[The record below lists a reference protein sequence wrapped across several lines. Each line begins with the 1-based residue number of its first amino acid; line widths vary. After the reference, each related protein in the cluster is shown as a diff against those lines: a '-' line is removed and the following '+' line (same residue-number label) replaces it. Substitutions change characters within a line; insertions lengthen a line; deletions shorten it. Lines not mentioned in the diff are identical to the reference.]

1 MPACE
6 WIANTSFRGGGSACL
21 GIICLG
27 SDGLVEAA
35 DLPFVMTYL
44 SGYRIIMPRRIASW
58 SPSSMNSWV
67 SIVMLSY
74 AYGDLTHED
83 PGLKLV
89 DHIDFG
95 PLGTPILGQ
104 FCVAGHHVCSGTV
117 ASRHW

>member
-74 AYGDLTHED
+74 ANGDLTHED

-95 PLGTPILGQ
+95 P
-104 FCVAGHHVCSGTV
+104 
-117 ASRHW
+117 